1 VTITTVDPAHPEVA
15 MRFEDRAVLVAGG
28 TGALGQAVCL
38 AFLAEG
44 ARVVASGR
52 RASELEPLARAAGA
66 ARDRLGFAQADVADP
81 SQAVRAV
88 DEAAR
93 AGGLGA
99 VVNAVGGWAGGK
111 PVADE
116 DPDVLAR
123 MLAAN
128 LAPGHALARAA
139 VPVLA
144 GGGGGAF
151 VEVASMASVG
161 PQPGQASYGASK
173 AAALSLFL
181 SLAEELRPQRV
192 RVNVVMPGTMDTEA
206 NRRAMP
212 GADRSAWVRT
222 EDVARVIVFLCS
234 DEARALTG
242 AAIPVRGGG

>member
-1 VTITTVDPAHPEVA
+1 
-15 MRFEDRAVLVAGG
+15 MRFTDRAVLVAGG

-44 ARVVASGR
+44 AQVVASGR
-52 RASELEPLARAAGA
+52 RASEFEALARAAGA
-66 ARDRLGFAQADVADP
+66 SRDRLRFAQADVADP
-81 SQAVRAV
+81 AQAARAV

-93 AGGLGA
+93 SGALAA

-111 PVADE
+111 PLAAE

-139 VPVLA
+139 APVLA
-144 GGGGGAF
+144 RAGGGAI
-151 VEVASMASVG
+151 VEVASMAAVG

-212 GADRSAWVRT
+212 GADRSTWART
-222 EDVARVIVFLCS
+222 EDVASVILFLCS
-234 DEARALTG
+234 DEARAVSG
-242 AAIPVRGGG
+242 SAIPVRGG

>member
-1 VTITTVDPAHPEVA
+1 
-15 MRFEDRAVLVAGG
+15 MRFQDRVVLVAGG

-38 AFLAEG
+38 VFLAEG

-52 RASELEPLARAAGA
+52 RASEHEALARAAGA
-66 ARDRLGFAQADVADP
+66 ARDRLRFAQGDVADP
-81 SQAVRAV
+81 AQAARAV
-88 DEAAR
+88 EEAAR
-93 AGGLGA
+93 AGALTA

-111 PVADE
+111 PLAAE
-116 DPDVLAR
+116 DPNVLAR

-151 VEVASMASVG
+151 VEVASLASLG
-161 PQPGQASYGASK
+161 PQPGQASYAASK

-212 GADRSAWVRT
+212 DADRSGWVRT
-222 EDVARVIVFLCS
+222 EDVAKVILFLCS
-234 DEARALTG
+234 DEARALSG

>member
-1 VTITTVDPAHPEVA
+1 
-15 MRFEDRAVLVAGG
+15 MRFSDRAVLVAGG

-44 ARVVASGR
+44 AHVVASGR
-52 RASELEPLARAAGA
+52 RASEFDGLARAAGA
-66 ARDRLGFAQADVADP
+66 ARDRLRFAQTDVSDP
-81 SQAVRAV
+81 AQ
-88 DEAAR
+88 AAR
-93 AGGLGA
+93 AVEEAGRAATLAA
-99 VVNAVGGWAGGK
+99 VVNTVGGWAGGK
-111 PVADE
+111 PLIAE
-116 DPDVLAR
+116 EPDLLAR
-123 MLAAN
+123 MLAMN

-139 VPVLA
+139 VPALVRA
-144 GGGGGAF
+144 GGGAIL
-151 VEVASMASVG
+151 EVASMAAVG

-212 GADRSAWVRT
+212 SADRSTWART

-234 DEARALTG
+234 DEARAVSG
-242 AAIPVRGGG
+242 AAVPVRGGG

>member
-1 VTITTVDPAHPEVA
+1 
-15 MRFEDRAVLVAGG
+15 MRFTDRTVLVAGG

-44 ARVVASGR
+44 AKVIASGR
-52 RASELEPLARAAGA
+52 RASEFEALARSAAA
-66 ARDRLGFAQADVADP
+66 ARDRLRFAQADVADP
-81 SQAVRAV
+81 AQATRAV
-88 DEAAR
+88 EEAAR
-93 AGGLGA
+93 AGTLAA

-111 PVADE
+111 PLTGE
-116 DPDVLAR
+116 EPDVLAR
-123 MLAAN
+123 MIAAN

-144 GGGGGAF
+144 RAGGGAI
-151 VEVASMASVG
+151 VEVASMAAVG

-181 SLAEELRPQRV
+181 SLAEEVRPQHV
-192 RVNVVMPGTMDTEA
+192 RVNVVLPGTMDTEA

-212 GADRSAWVRT
+212 AADRSTWART
-222 EDVARVIVFLCS
+222 EDVASVIVFLCS
-234 DEARALTG
+234 GEARAVSG